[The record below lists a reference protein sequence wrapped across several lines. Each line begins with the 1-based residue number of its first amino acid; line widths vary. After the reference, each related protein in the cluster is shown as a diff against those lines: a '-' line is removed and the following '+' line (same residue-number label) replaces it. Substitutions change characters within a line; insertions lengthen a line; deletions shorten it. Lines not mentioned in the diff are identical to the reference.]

1 MISLYEVKF
10 IETESGLVV
19 GRGWRKEGISNGLM
33 GTEFQFGEMKDV
45 WRWMVMVAQ
54 QYDCT

>member
-33 GTEFQFGEMKDV
+33 GTEFQFGETKRV
-45 WRWMVMVAQ
+45 PELNVG
-54 QYDCT
+54 YDCVTV